1 MMCFDCLGLV
11 PTKLRS
17 NRSKQPW
24 INAYIRRLSRKKQ
37 RLYNLAKFSNSRH
50 NWEVYRTFK
59 RKVQGECRK
68 AYNNYIGG
76 LIDEKGSVTKKL
88 WSYIKNQRKDHCG
101 VAPLKVDGVVYN
113 DSLDKAKILN
123 HYFTVF
129 TLITMDTPPLMNEP
143 PTADIDPIQV
153 DINGIVELLN
163 SLETHKAAGPDEIPA
178 QFLKEFSELLAPSL
192 TVVFQASLNQCSL
205 PSDWKRAYIVP
216 IFKKGNRAIPNNY
229 RPISLT
235 CICSKILE
243 HIVYSHVFAH
253 LSHHNILCD
262 QQHGFRCLRSCESQL
277 ILTVNDFAETLNN
290 GEQSD
295 VIFLDFSKA
304 FDKVSHYHLFHKLHH
319 YGIRGDILDWIKNF
333 MLNRSQC
340 VVVDGQQSDLTGVSS
355 GVPQGTV
362 LTPLLFLC
370 FINDLPNRITSK
382 IKLYADDVLLYTT
395 IHSQDDC
402 HRLQQ
407 DLNTLEQW
415 AADWKMS
422 FNLQKCEFLRITN
435 KKHPILAQYTLQ
447 SKTIKEVTHAKYLGV
462 TIDKNL
468 SWSEHIK
475 QITKKANNT
484 KCFLQRNLSKCPLQ
498 VKSNCYKALIKP
510 ILEYAATVWS

>member
-1 MMCFDCLGLV
+1 M
-11 PTKLRS
+11 
-17 NRSKQPW
+17 
-24 INAYIRRLSRKKQ
+24 
-37 RLYNLAKFSNSRH
+37 
-50 NWEVYRTFK
+50 
-59 RKVQGECRK
+59 
-68 AYNNYIGG
+68 
-76 LIDEKGSVTKKL
+76 
-88 WSYIKNQRKDHCG
+88 
-101 VAPLKVDGVVYN
+101 DGVVYN

-123 HYFTVF
+123 HYFTSVF
-129 TLITMDTPPLMNEP
+129 TTITTDTLPLMNEP

-153 DINGIVELLN
+153 DINGVVELLN

-192 TVVFQASLNQCSL
+192 NVVFQASLIQCSL

-229 RPISLT
+229 RPTSLT

-253 LSHHNILCD
+253 LSRHNILCD
-262 QQHGFRCLRSCESQL
+262 QQHGFRRLRPCKSEL

-295 VIFLDFSKA
+295 IIFLDFSKV

-340 VVVDGQQSDLTGVSS
+340 VVVDGQQSDLTGRMEYHLMFLRRQSS
-355 GVPQGTV
+355 LPYCS
-362 LTPLLFLC
+362 FAS
-370 FINDLPNRITSK
+370 NYLPNRITSK

-415 AADWKMS
+415 AADWKFHS
-422 FNLQKCEFLRITN
+422 TYKNVNFLESLTRST
-435 KKHPILAQYTLQ
+435 HAILAQYTLQ
-447 SKTIKEVTHAKYLGV
+447 SKTIKPEVTHAKYLGV
-462 TIDKNL
+462 AIDKNL
-468 SWSEHIK
+468 S
-475 QITKKANNT
+475 
-484 KCFLQRNLSKCPLQ
+484 
-498 VKSNCYKALIKP
+498 
-510 ILEYAATVWS
+510 